1 MKNEV
6 EFIQFLEAKNLS
18 KKTQIAYIR
27 NINLFLAWYKKPV
40 INCAKKDV
48 LKYLEHL
55 QVNRNLQNITRRN
68 HLIAIGHYLS
78 LLVKNETIKT
88 NPTALIKI
96 RGTHKQQLYRTYTT
110 EELQTIYDNFYTVYV
125 QNYDDS
131 HIPKNQRTQC
141 FLSRQRNFIML
152 GFLIN
157 QGLAT
162 NELQKLHI
170 ADIDLNKGTVTI
182 TSGKKSSER
191 KLALHPAQTGAL
203 IHYIEH
209 IRPQLLQYYTTENDK
224 LFFVLPECCKRKT
237 STTNLMHVFK
247 PFTKQVKALEANF
260 LNFKQVRA
268 SVITAW
274 LKTYGLRKAQ
284 YMAGHKYISTTERYL
299 PNEITGLIDDISKFN
314 PF

>member
-27 NINLFLAWYKKPV
+27 NIDLFLAWYKKPI
-40 INCAKKDV
+40 INCTKKDV

-55 QVNRNLQNITRRN
+55 QVNKNLQNITRRN

-78 LLVKNETIKT
+78 LLVQNETIKT

-96 RGTHKQQLYRTYTT
+96 RGTHKQQLYRTYTA

-170 ADIDLNKGTVTI
+170 TDIDLNKGTVTI
-182 TSGKKSSER
+182 IGGKKSNER
-191 KLALHPAQTGAL
+191 KLPLHPAQTGAL
-203 IHYIEH
+203 IHYINN
-209 IRPQLLQYYTTENDK
+209 IRPQFFTYCNESDK
-224 LFFVLPECCKRKT
+224 LFFTLPESSKQKT
-237 STTNLMHVFK
+237 ATTNLMHVFK
-247 PFTKQVKALEANF
+247 PLTKQVKALDANF

-268 SVITAW
+268 SVITTW
-274 LKTYGLRKAQ
+274 LKTQGLRKAQ
-284 YMAGHKYISTTERYL
+284 YLAGHKYISTTERYL

>member
-18 KKTQIAYIR
+18 KKTQVAYIR
-27 NINLFLAWYKKPV
+27 NINLFLAWYNKPV
-40 INCAKKDV
+40 INCTKKDV

-55 QVNRNLQNITRRN
+55 QVNKNLQNITRRN
-68 HLIAIGHYLS
+68 ALIAINHYFTC
-78 LLVKNETIKT
+78 LLKAEQIKI

-96 RGTHKQQLYRTYTT
+96 RGTHKQQLYRTYTA

-170 ADIDLNKGTVTI
+170 TDIDLTKGTATI
-182 TSGKKSSER
+182 TGSKKSNER
-191 KLALHPAQTGAL
+191 KLALHQTQIGSL
-203 IHYIEH
+203 IHYINN
-209 IRPQLLQYYTTENDK
+209 IRPQFFSYCTESDK
-224 LFFVLPECCKRKT
+224 LFFTLPESSKQKT
-237 STTNLMHVFK
+237 ATINLMHVFK
-247 PFTKQVKALEANF
+247 PLTKQVKAIDANF

-268 SVITAW
+268 SVITTW
-274 LKTYGLRKAQ
+274 LKTHGLRKAQ

>member
-1 MKNEV
+1 MNND
-6 EFIQFLEAKNLS
+6 FTAYLQSINLS
-18 KKTQIAYIR
+18 KSTQIAYNR
-27 NINLFLAWYKKPV
+27 NASLFTTWYKKPV
-40 INCAKKDV
+40 INCTKKDV
-48 LKYLEHL
+48 LKYLEYL
-55 QVNRNLQNITRRN
+55 QNQKLQENITRRN
-68 HLIAIGHYLS
+68 ALIAINHYFTF
-78 LLVKNETIKT
+78 LVKNEQVII

-96 RGTHKQQLYRTYTT
+96 RGTHKQQLYRTYTA

-170 ADIDLNKGTVTI
+170 TDIDLNKGTIKVTG
-182 TSGKKSSER
+182 GKKSNER
-191 KLALHPAQTGAL
+191 KLPLHPAQTGAL
-203 IHYIEH
+203 IHYINN
-209 IRPQLLQYYTTENDK
+209 IRPQFFTYCNESDK
-224 LFFVLPECCKRKT
+224 LFFTLPESSKQKT
-237 STTNLMHVFK
+237 ATINLMHVFK
-247 PFTKQVKALEANF
+247 PLTKQVKDLDANF

-268 SVITAW
+268 SVITTW
-274 LKTYGLRKAQ
+274 LKTQGLRKAQ
-284 YMAGHKYISTTERYL
+284 YLAGHKYISTTERYL